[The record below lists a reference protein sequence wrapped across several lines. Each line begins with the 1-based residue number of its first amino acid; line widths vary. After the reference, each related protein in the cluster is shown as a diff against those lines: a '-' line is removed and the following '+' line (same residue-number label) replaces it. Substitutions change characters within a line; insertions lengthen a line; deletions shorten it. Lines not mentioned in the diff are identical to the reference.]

1 MRQERRTRLLGWGL
15 FLPAA
20 IFLAGFTYYPMLST
34 LFDSFFTTGQ
44 AQRPSVFVGLGQYQ
58 DMVDDPIFWQALRNN
73 ALFALGTIPTS
84 IGLALLMAIWVN
96 GKIRGRS
103 LLRMA
108 YFTPTVLPMIAAAN
122 IWIFFYA
129 PQIGPV
135 AHLLGWFGYGQMNY
149 LGSSET
155 ALACITLVAIWKE
168 AGFFMIFYLAALQNM
183 PPNLADA
190 AMIEGASR
198 TYYFRRVTFP
208 LLLPTTLF
216 ILINAVVNAF
226 RMIDHI
232 IVMTKGGPDNATML
246 LLYYIYQT
254 GFTYWDSNYAAAM
267 SVVLL
272 LLLAVAAVGQFLFID
287 RRAHYQ

>member
-1 MRQERRTRLLGWGL
+1 M

-44 AQRPSVFVGLGQYQ
+44 AHRPSVFAGLDQYQ

-135 AHLLGWFGYGQMNY
+135 AHVLGLFGYGQMNY

-155 ALACITLVAIWKE
+155 ALACITVVAIWKE

-190 AMIEGASR
+190 ALIEGASR

-272 LLLAVAAVGQFLFID
+272 LLLAVAALGQFLFID

>member
-1 MRQERRTRLLGWGL
+1 MRQERQTRLLGWGL

-34 LFDSFFTTGQ
+34 LFHSFFTTGQ
-44 AQRPSVFVGLGQYQ
+44 AQRPSVFVGLDQYQ

-103 LLRMA
+103 WLRMA

-155 ALACITLVAIWKE
+155 ALACITVVAIWKE

-226 RMIDHI
+226 RMIDHV

-254 GFTYWDSNYAAAM
+254 GFTYWDSSYAAAM

>member
-1 MRQERRTRLLGWGL
+1 
-15 FLPAA
+15 
-20 IFLAGFTYYPMLST
+20 
-34 LFDSFFTTGQ
+34 
-44 AQRPSVFVGLGQYQ
+44 
-58 DMVDDPIFWQALRNN
+58 
-73 ALFALGTIPTS
+73 
-84 IGLALLMAIWVN
+84 
-96 GKIRGRS
+96 
-103 LLRMA
+103 
-108 YFTPTVLPMIAAAN
+108 
-122 IWIFFYA
+122 
-129 PQIGPV
+129 
-135 AHLLGWFGYGQMNY
+135 
-149 LGSSET
+149 
-155 ALACITLVAIWKE
+155 
-168 AGFFMIFYLAALQNM
+168 MIFYLAALQNM

-226 RMIDHI
+226 RMIDHV

-254 GFTYWDSNYAAAM
+254 GFTYWDSSYAAAM